1 MPIDKDDI
9 KDVKEDIQD
18 ELEESLWIPIK
29 DAWFRLNL
37 KQKFYIVGALVV
49 YTAILVYIF

>member
-18 ELEESLWIPIK
+18 ELEESLWIPCRTC
-29 DAWFRLNL
+29 WFKLNL
-37 KQKFYIVGALVV
+37 KQKFYMIGALIV